1 MWRPSFFLMLSCLI
15 LLPGAVLTPL
25 LQAQA
30 GGVSTEWDARKM
42 LEALTLQTEHFKSV
56 IGRVKPDGWVANGAP
71 QTYVAQWTTA
81 QNEMN
86 YMLASIEA
94 LAKQPERLPLALD
107 AYFRMQAM
115 ESTFGSVIEGV
126 RKYQNPAM
134 ADLLQGV
141 VNENSANRDKL
152 RQFLTDLATQKEQ
165 EFQVIDKE
173 AQRCRG
179 VLMKQPAGSATRERR
194 K

>member
-1 MWRPSFFLMLSCLI
+1 MSR
-15 LLPGAVLTPL
+15 LLLCTLLLLTGPL
-25 LQAQA
+25 LRAQVGA
-30 GGVSTEWDARKM
+30 QPGGVSTEWDARKM
-42 LEALTLQTEHFKSV
+42 LEALTLQTQHFKSV
-56 IGRVKPDGWVANGAP
+56 IGRVQPNGWVANGAP
-71 QTYVAQWTTA
+71 QTYVTQWTTA

-86 YMLASIEA
+86 YLLGSIDA
-94 LAKQPERLPLALD
+94 LAKQPERLPLALE

-115 ESTFGSVIEGV
+115 ESTFGSVIEGI
-126 RKYQNPAM
+126 RQYQNPAI

-165 EFQVIDKE
+165 EFQVVDKE

-179 VLMKQPAGSATRERR
+179 VLMKERH

>member
-1 MWRPSFFLMLSCLI
+1 MSRILCCCAFLVS
-15 LLPGAVLTPL
+15 PL
-25 LQAQA
+25 LVIQVCAQPA
-30 GGVSTEWDARKM
+30 GVTTEWDARKM
-42 LEALTLQTEHFKSV
+42 LEALTLQTQHFKSV
-56 IGRVKPDGWVANGAP
+56 IGRVQPGGWVANGAP

-81 QNEMN
+81 QNETN
-86 YMLASIEA
+86 YLLGSIDA

-115 ESTFGSVIEGV
+115 ESTFVSVIEGI
-126 RKYQNPAM
+126 RKYQNPAI

-141 VNENSANRDKL
+141 VNENSTNRDRL

-165 EFQVIDKE
+165 EFQVVDKE

-179 VLMKQPAGSATRERR
+179 VLMKERH

>member
-1 MWRPSFFLMLSCLI
+1 MSRLLFCSLL
-15 LLPGAVLTPL
+15 LLPGPL
-25 LQAQA
+25 LRAQVGA
-30 GGVSTEWDARKM
+30 QSGGVSTEWDARKM
-42 LEALTLQTEHFKSV
+42 LEALTLQTQHFKSV
-56 IGRVKPDGWVANGAP
+56 IGRVQPNGWVANGAP
-71 QTYVAQWTTA
+71 QTYVNQWTTA

-86 YMLASIEA
+86 YLLGSIDA
-94 LAKQPERLPLALD
+94 LAKQPERLPLALE

-115 ESTFGSVIEGV
+115 ESTFGSVIEGI
-126 RKYQNPAM
+126 RKYQNSAI

-165 EFQVIDKE
+165 EFQVVDKE

-179 VLMKQPAGSATRERR
+179 VLMKERH

>member
-1 MWRPSFFLMLSCLI
+1 MPRLLLCS
-15 LLPGAVLTPL
+15 LLPLLSPL
-25 LQAQA
+25 LRAQA

-42 LEALTLQTEHFKSV
+42 LDALTLQTQHFKSV
-56 IGRVKPDGWVANGAP
+56 VARVKPDGWVANGAP
-71 QTYVAQWTTA
+71 QTYVTQWTTT
-81 QNEMN
+81 QNEIN
-86 YMLASIEA
+86 YMLASIDA
-94 LAKQPERLPLALD
+94 LGKQPERLPLALD
-107 AYFRMQAM
+107 AYFRMLAM
-115 ESTFGSVIEGV
+115 ESTFTSVIEGI
-126 RKYQNPAM
+126 RKYQNPAI

-165 EFQVIDKE
+165 EFQVVDKE

-179 VLMKQPAGSATRERR
+179 VLMKEKR

>member
-1 MWRPSFFLMLSCLI
+1 MARFPSLLLLLSPL
-15 LLPGAVLTPL
+15 GSPL
-25 LQAQA
+25 LHAQA
-30 GGVSTEWDARKM
+30 TGVSTEWDARKM
-42 LEALTLQTEHFKSV
+42 LQALTLQTQHFKSV
-56 IGRVKPDGWVANGAP
+56 IARVTPEGWVAKGAP
-71 QTYVAQWTTA
+71 QTYVTQWTTA
-81 QNEMN
+81 QTEMN
-86 YMLASIEA
+86 YLLGSIDA
-94 LAKQPERLPLALD
+94 LARQPERLPLALD

-115 ESTFGSVIEGV
+115 ESTFGSVIEGI
-126 RKYQNPAM
+126 RKYQNPAI

-165 EFQVIDKE
+165 EFQVVDKE